1 MKGIAR
7 KSARVGGGKWSEQ
20 KGFHEQGSREHRC
33 PEHGLGPLEALRQQ
47 PRRFSFVSGEI
58 PPQLCEEGI

>member
-1 MKGIAR
+1 MVRAERISRA
-7 KSARVGGGKWSEQ
+7 VL
-20 KGFHEQGSREHRC
+20 GSREHRC

-47 PRRFSFVSGEI
+47 PYRLSFVSGEI